1 MLLENIPLGKT
12 LEIFVEREDYR
23 YRLVSKVED
32 TNEFRVCVTAI
43 SSSGRFFEFLP
54 EDHIRIV
61 YRDQNFMW
69 EWDKVRAGLAK
80 LEGFPVHYFQ
90 IVDKGRTFNRR
101 NAYRVKLLQDVV
113 LGYYRI
119 PGRSGRYFDIPK
131 IPADLFASRE
141 EEEVWIRKASRSV
154 YVKAMIKDV
163 SENGIGLYS
172 DEKFRVGDGFFF
184 NIPSP
189 YGNLPVKASVVRK
202 NNMKSIESRFDYY
215 YGCIL
220 AKSNRKLLHYIYDLQ
235 REYLRKQ
242 REMGDAR
249 RADKEQ

>member
-12 LEIFVEREDYR
+12 LEIFVDREDYR

-54 EDHIRIV
+54 EDNVRIV

-69 EWDKVRAGLAK
+69 EWDKVKAGLAK

-90 IVDKGRTFNRR
+90 IVDKGKTFNRR

-119 PGRSGRYFDIPK
+119 PGRSGRYFNIPK
-131 IPADLFASRE
+131 IPADLYGSKE

-154 YVKAMIKDV
+154 YVKGMIKDV
-163 SENGIGLYS
+163 SENGIGIYS
-172 DEKFRVGDGFFF
+172 DEKFGVGDGVFFHF
-184 NIPSP
+184 PSP
-189 YGNLPVKASVVRK
+189 YGELPVKASVVRK
-202 NNMKSIESRFDYY
+202 NKMKSIESRFDYY
-215 YGCIL
+215 YGCTL
-220 AKSNRKLLHYIYDLQ
+220 VKSNRKLLHYIYDLQ
-235 REYLRKQ
+235 REYLKKK
-242 REMGDAR
+242 REMEDAR
-249 RADKEQ
+249 NGQNE